1 MERLAFALPYFI
13 VAYFIGSLSFAVIVA
28 RLMGLPDPRSFGSG
42 NPGATNMLRTG
53 RKAAAALTLV
63 GDLAKG
69 FVAVLIAGWIGSK
82 LDLTWLASYA
92 AALGVFVG
100 HLFPVYFG
108 FKGGKGV
115 ATALGVLLAL
125 HPLLGLLCMS
135 TWLVVFWL
143 TRTSSLSALAA
154 AAAAPVYGLV
164 LLKDATGV
172 AVLLAIS
179 ALLFWRHRTNIK
191 RLLAG
196 EEGRFAKPK

>member
-1 MERLAFALPYFI
+1 MESLAFALPYFI
-13 VAYFIGSLSFAVIVA
+13 AAYFIGSLSFAVIVA

-53 RKAAAALTLV
+53 KKTAAALTLV

-69 FVAVLIAGWIGSK
+69 FIAVLLAGWIGSK
-82 LDLTWLASYA
+82 LDLAWLASYA

-125 HPLLGLLCMS
+125 QPLLGLLCVA
-135 TWLVVFWL
+135 TWLAVFWL
-143 TRTSSLSALAA
+143 SRTSSLSALAA
-154 AAAAPVYGLV
+154 AAAAPIYGLI
-164 LLKDATGV
+164 LLKDARGV
-172 AVLLAIS
+172 AVLLTIS
-179 ALLFWRHRTNIK
+179 ALLFWRHRGNIR
-191 RLLAG
+191 RLMSG